1 MEELR
6 ASVTGR
12 PPLLTA
18 GTVEILTRDWPL
30 DSGQAVQELGYRM
43 TPLRDGIVR
52 VVQQVQAAA
61 RAAGEGRR
69 P

>member
-1 MEELR
+1 VEELR
-6 ASVTGR
+6 ASMTGR

-30 DSGQAVQELGYRM
+30 DSSQAEQELGYHV
-43 TPLRDGIVR
+43 TPLRDGIAR

-61 RAAGEGRR
+61 RTAGEGGRR
-69 P
+69 